1 MSLANAWPAL
11 RALAIS
17 VALAL
22 QLASAI
28 PARPL
33 SAGGMSKPEGVRLVS
48 WLQRTF
54 GAVGVDRSQAE
65 WTDGLIGASQSMA
78 ALRNAAFAPLGP
90 WFHYTQTGQ
99 QWPLFLNPNRECFR
113 LLVEAR
119 KPPRR
124 RKEADWVLLY
134 RASDVDRARLSSLLR
149 YRRLRGIYN
158 ASAKR
163 GPHAEYEGFA
173 SWLAD
178 HLLADH
184 PKYALVRVSLE
195 RLAIGAPGSEPRSLG
210 VEHVVI
216 RQRGRTR

>member
-1 MSLANAWPAL
+1 MSLANAWPTL

-28 PARPL
+28 PTRPL
-33 SAGGMSKPEGVRLVS
+33 RAGGMSKPEGVRVVS
-48 WLQRTF
+48 WLQRTL
-54 GAVGVDRSQAE
+54 AAAGVHRTQAE
-65 WTDGLIGASQSMA
+65 WTSSLIGASESVVA
-78 ALRNAAFAPLGP
+78 FRNAAFAPLGP

-99 QWPLFLNPNRECFR
+99 QWPLFINPKRECFR
-113 LLVEAR
+113 MLVEAR

-124 RKEADWVLLY
+124 RQQRDWVLLY
-134 RASDVDRARLSSLLR
+134 RASDVDRAGVSNMVR

-158 ASAKR
+158 PSAKR
-163 GPHAEYEGFA
+163 GPHAQYEGFA

-178 HLLADH
+178 HLLAQH
-184 PKYALVRVSLE
+184 SKYASVRVSME

-210 VEHVVI
+210 VEHVVV